1 MQSGFIRAPQIF
13 LTCRKR
19 WLDLFSGGKM
29 VESSKKP
36 ALGLIAF
43 IVFIDMAGIG
53 LIVPVMPRLIMELS
67 GEGIDRAAEIGGWL
81 LFAYAIMQFVFSPII
96 GGLSDRFGRR
106 PILLITLAALGV
118 DYAMMAWSPTLW
130 WLFVGRMISGIM
142 GATWAAANSCVADVV
157 EPAKRGSVYGLLG
170 GAGAAGFVLG
180 PALGGAF
187 GLLGDRVPFIVAS
200 VLCLIGAVYG
210 AYALKETLPPEKRR
224 AFSLARANPFGTM
237 LQMAKAPLVLGCLI
251 TIFFMQFAAQ
261 SNFAVWSYYGTLQF
275 DWAPLTIGATVAL
288 FGILLA
294 LIQGL
299 LVGKVIDRFGA
310 VPTAVYSLFFAI
322 PSYLIIG
329 FASSTEFAI
338 LGLVVGTITGLTF
351 PAMQSLMTTRIAED
365 AQGELQGAIASIVS
379 LTAILG
385 PPAMTGVFGA
395 YSDNVGVLF
404 PGAPY
409 MLATALMVAAVFT
422 LWLTLKRHA
431 A

>member
-1 MQSGFIRAPQIF
+1 LENAQR
-13 LTCRKR
+13 
-19 WLDLFSGGKM
+19 
-29 VESSKKP
+29 KP

-53 LIVPVMPRLIMELS
+53 LIVPVMPRLVMGLS
-67 GEGIDRAAEIGGWL
+67 GEGVDGAAEIGGWL

-106 PILLITLAALGV
+106 PILLVTLAALGV
-118 DYAMMAWSPTLW
+118 DYAMMAWAPTLA
-130 WLFVGRMISGIM
+130 WLFIGRMISGVM

-157 EPAKRGSVYGLLG
+157 EPDKRGGIYGLLG

-180 PALGGAF
+180 PALGGVF
-187 GLLGDRVPFIVAS
+187 GQLGDRVPFLVAS
-200 VLCLIGAVYG
+200 VLCLIGAAYG
-210 AYALKETLPPEKRR
+210 AFALKETLPPEKRR

-237 LQMAKAPLVLGCLI
+237 LQMAKTPLVLGCLI

-261 SNFAVWSYYGTLQF
+261 SNFAVWSYYGVMKF
-275 DWAPLTIGATVAL
+275 DWGPLTIGATVAL
-288 FGILLA
+288 FGMLLA
-294 LIQGL
+294 IIQGL

-329 FASSTEFAI
+329 FAGSTEMAI
-338 LGLVVGTITGLTF
+338 LGLVVGSITGLTF

-365 AQGELQGAIASIVS
+365 AQGELQGAIASMVS
-379 LTAILG
+379 LTAIIG

-395 YSDNVGVLF
+395 YSDNIGPLF

-409 MLATALMVAAVFT
+409 MLATALMVVAVFA

>member
-1 MQSGFIRAPQIF
+1 MSQQTA
-13 LTCRKR
+13 
-19 WLDLFSGGKM
+19 
-29 VESSKKP
+29 KP

-53 LIVPVMPRLIMELS
+53 LIVPVMPRLVMGLS
-67 GEGIDRAAEIGGWL
+67 GEGAYRAAEIGGWL
-81 LFAYAIMQFVFSPII
+81 LFAYAIMQFIFSPVI

-106 PILLITLAALGV
+106 PILLVTLAALGV
-118 DYAMMAWSPTLW
+118 DYAMMAWAPTLA
-130 WLFVGRMISGIM
+130 WLFVGRMISGVM
-142 GATWAAANSCVADVV
+142 GATWAAANSCVADVI
-157 EPAKRGSVYGLLG
+157 EPDKRGGVYGLLG

-187 GLLGDRVPFIVAS
+187 GLLGDRVPFIVAA
-200 VLCLIGAVYG
+200 VLCLIGAAYG

-224 AFSLARANPFGTM
+224 AFSFARANPFGTM
-237 LQMAKAPLVLGCLI
+237 LQMAKTPLVLGCLV

-275 DWAPLTIGATVAL
+275 DWGPLTIGATVAL
-288 FGILLA
+288 FGMLLA
-294 LIQGL
+294 VIQGL
-299 LVGKVIDRFGA
+299 LVGKVIGRFGA
-310 VPTAVYSLFFAI
+310 VPTAVYSLCFAI

-329 FASSTEFAI
+329 FAGSTEIAI
-338 LGLVVGTITGLTF
+338 LGLVVGSITGLTF

-379 LTAILG
+379 LTSIIG

-395 YSDNVGVLF
+395 YSDNIGLLF

-409 MLATALMVAAVFT
+409 MLATALMVVAVFT
-422 LWLTLKRHA
+422 LWLTLKRYA

>member
-1 MQSGFIRAPQIF
+1 
-13 LTCRKR
+13 
-19 WLDLFSGGKM
+19 M
-29 VESSKKP
+29 VESPKKP

-53 LIVPVMPRLIMELS
+53 LIVPVMPSLIMELS

-130 WLFVGRMISGIM
+130 WLFVGRMISGVM

-187 GLLGDRVPFIVAS
+187 GLLGDRLPFIVAS

-224 AFSLARANPFGTM
+224 TFSLARANPFGTM

-275 DWAPLTIGATVAL
+275 DWGPLTIGATVAL

-299 LVGKVIDRFGA
+299 LVGKVIARFGA

-395 YSDNVGVLF
+395 YSDNVGLLF

>member
-1 MQSGFIRAPQIF
+1 MTEAQQR
-13 LTCRKR
+13 
-19 WLDLFSGGKM
+19 
-29 VESSKKP
+29 P

-53 LIVPVMPRLIMELS
+53 LIVPVMPRLVMGLS

-96 GGLSDRFGRR
+96 GGLSDRYGRR
-106 PILLITLAALGV
+106 PILLVTLATLGV
-118 DYAMMAWSPTLW
+118 DYAMMAWAPTLM
-130 WLFVGRMISGIM
+130 WLFVGRMISGVM
-142 GATWAAANSCVADVV
+142 GATWAAANSCIADVI
-157 EPAKRGSVYGLLG
+157 EPDKRGGVYGLLG

-200 VLCLIGAVYG
+200 VLCLIGTAYG
-210 AYALKETLPPEKRR
+210 VYALKETLPHEKRR

-237 LQMAKAPLVLGCLI
+237 LQMAKTPLVLGCLV

-261 SNFAVWSYYGTLQF
+261 SNFAVWSYYGTLKF
-275 DWAPLTIGATVAL
+275 DWGPLTIGATVAL

-299 LVGKVIDRFGA
+299 AVGKVIDRFGA

-329 FASSTEFAI
+329 FAASTEIAI
-338 LGLVVGTITGLTF
+338 LGLVVGSITGLTF

-365 AQGELQGAIASIVS
+365 AQGELQGAIASMVS

-395 YSDNVGVLF
+395 YSDSIGLLF

-409 MLATALMVAAVFT
+409 MLATALMVVAVFT
-422 LWLTLKRHA
+422 LWLTLRRHA
-431 A
+431 D

>member
-1 MQSGFIRAPQIF
+1 
-13 LTCRKR
+13 
-19 WLDLFSGGKM
+19 M

>member
-1 MQSGFIRAPQIF
+1 MVRSVFGE
-13 LTCRKR
+13 
-19 WLDLFSGGKM
+19 KM
-29 VESSKKP
+29 VESPKKL
-36 ALGLIAF
+36 AIGLIAF

-106 PILLITLAALGV
+106 PVLLITLAALGV

-338 LGLVVGTITGLTF
+338 LGLVVGTITGLAF

>member
-1 MQSGFIRAPQIF
+1 M
-13 LTCRKR
+13 
-19 WLDLFSGGKM
+19 
-29 VESSKKP
+29 
-36 ALGLIAF
+36 
-43 IVFIDMAGIG
+43 
-53 LIVPVMPRLIMELS
+53 
-67 GEGIDRAAEIGGWL
+67 
-81 LFAYAIMQFVFSPII
+81 
-96 GGLSDRFGRR
+96 
-106 PILLITLAALGV
+106 
-118 DYAMMAWSPTLW
+118 
-130 WLFVGRMISGIM
+130 
-142 GATWAAANSCVADVV
+142 
-157 EPAKRGSVYGLLG
+157 
-170 GAGAAGFVLG
+170 
-180 PALGGAF
+180 
-187 GLLGDRVPFIVAS
+187 
-200 VLCLIGAVYG
+200 
-210 AYALKETLPPEKRR
+210 
-224 AFSLARANPFGTM
+224 
-237 LQMAKAPLVLGCLI
+237 
-251 TIFFMQFAAQ
+251 
-261 SNFAVWSYYGTLQF
+261 
-275 DWAPLTIGATVAL
+275 TIGATVAL

-299 LVGKVIDRFGA
+299 LVGKVIARFGA

-395 YSDNVGVLF
+395 YSDNVGLLF